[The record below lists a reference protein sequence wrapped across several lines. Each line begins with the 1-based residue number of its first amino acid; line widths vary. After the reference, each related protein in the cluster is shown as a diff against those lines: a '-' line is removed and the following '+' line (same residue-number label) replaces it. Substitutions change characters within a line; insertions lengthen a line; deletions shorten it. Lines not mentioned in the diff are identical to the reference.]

1 MNLGLGFLYVILL
14 LSSFLAVFWLLN
26 FVESTRREQRRRLIE
41 GYIEGKI
48 ASQEVQFDQ
57 VTSLTQKIMAL
68 TPKSIVEDLRAELE
82 SAGIRSA
89 NGLTNAILAKWAI
102 PFAFMILGFAV
113 GVSDLKSGFF
123 LAVIGGGIGFLL
135 PNYVIK
141 SRATSRN
148 QKILASLPKAIDL
161 LSLCVKAGM
170 SIEASLRRI
179 CETNSGPLEEELGRT
194 LKLLEIGQTKA
205 EAFTD
210 LGSGKIKSELTSFAN
225 TFVRSDRLGIPLS
238 GILEQQAIEIR
249 SKTREAAKTQANKLP
264 VKILFPLML
273 FFLPAV
279 ILIVLGPAIFGLV
292 QGFGAL

>member
-1 MNLGLGFLYVILL
+1 MNVGFGFLFGIVLASTF
-14 LSSFLAVFWLLN
+14 LSVFWLLN
-26 FVESTRREQRRRLIE
+26 FVESTRRDQRRKLIE
-41 GYIEGKI
+41 GYIGGKI
-48 ASQEVQFDQ
+48 SVTNDQSAQ
-57 VTSLTQKIMAL
+57 VTSVTQRIVAL

-82 SAGIRSA
+82 SAGIRSVK
-89 NGLTNAILAKWAI
+89 GLNNAILAKWALPI
-102 PFAFMILGFAV
+102 AFVIIGMMV
-113 GVSDLKSGFF
+113 GASDSKSGFF
-123 LAVIGGGIGFLL
+123 IAVIGGGLGFLL
-135 PNYVIK
+135 PNYLIK
-141 SRATSRN
+141 SRAVSRN

-179 CETNSGPLEEELGRT
+179 SETNSGPLEEELGRT
-194 LKLLEIGQTKA
+194 LRLLEIGQTKA

-210 LGSGKIKSELTSFAN
+210 LGSGKIKSELTNFAN

-279 ILIVLGPAIFGLV
+279 IVIVLGPAIFGLV

>member
-1 MNLGLGFLYVILL
+1 MIIGLVFLCFVLLISSFLTVFLL
-14 LSSFLAVFWLLN
+14 LS
-26 FVESTRREQRRRLIE
+26 FVESTRRDQRRKLIE
-41 GYIEGKI
+41 GYVDGKI
-48 ASQEVQFDQ
+48 SVPDGQAYQ
-57 VTSLTQKIMAL
+57 VTSITQRIVGL
-68 TPKSIVEDLRAELE
+68 TPKSIVDDLRAELD
-82 SAGIRSA
+82 SAGIRSVI
-89 NGLTNAILAKWAI
+89 GLNNTILAKWAI
-102 PFAFMILGFAV
+102 PLAFLILGFAI
-113 GVSDLKSGFF
+113 GASDAKSGFF
-123 LAVIGGGIGFLL
+123 IAVIGGGLGFLL
-135 PNYVIK
+135 PNYLIK
-141 SRATSRN
+141 SRAVARN

-179 CETNSGPLEEELGRT
+179 SESNSGPLEEELGRT
-194 LKLLEIGQTKA
+194 LRLLEIGQTKA

-210 LGSGKIKSELTSFAN
+210 LGSGKIKSELTNFAN